1 MELLSH
7 WKFVVFFYRVS
18 LLTAE
23 NYSVANCLRE
33 ITTLL
38 QQKGWQVTTC
48 SSPFG

>member
-23 NYSVANCLRE
+23 NYPVANCLRE

-38 QQKGWQVTTC
+38 QQKGWQVTKY